1 MLVFALLVVPA
12 GLFGMSM
19 SPAASSEQRRNF
31 RLLAAASG
39 LLWIGLL
46 VWQLQSAIN

>member
-1 MLVFALLVVPA
+1 MFAMLVVPA

-19 SPAASSEQRRNF
+19 SPAVSPEQRRNF

-39 LLWIGLL
+39 VLWIGLL
-46 VWQLQSAIN
+46 IWQVQVALD

>member
-1 MLVFALLVVPA
+1 MLVFELLVVPA

-19 SPAASSEQRRNF
+19 SPAASSVQRRNF

-39 LLWIGLL
+39 VLWIGILL
-46 VWQLQSAIN
+46 WQLQSAMD